1 MDSTD
6 VCAGYKV
13 FILCDGVTSELTT
26 DLVESVSGKN
36 SYSINYD
43 LEAYAGKKAYIYV
56 VAYPPVD
63 ANDVPTV
70 MYQRSQNGSQA
81 IVDVAERAETPEVN
95 FTAGWSSIQED
106 GSDAITED
114 EFNEGAVEIKA
125 AIKAI
130 GNDELYNAN
139 LQGVVFESIDAAK
152 AWVDKLNTAQNDTE
166 RIKLVEQL
174 MALNNIEGT
183 DDTAGELAFG
193 ILNMN
198 NDTASSK
205 NDSTRDW
212 LYYTQA
218 LTKSNN
224 GIGYQHAGHYVIPLV
239 RRITTASAAAY
250 SVWSWDT
257 RDNYVGI
264 LKLPRIKLNAP
275 EPTITSMTMSSNGTA
290 IGYSDVDENGEPV
303 NPVELN
309 NVTLPLRMHTWEPS
323 ATIKADAYDLSVM
336 SDSLTQLNYRLEYS
350 DGQVVIQP
358 YTITTDDDGN
368 EVVTY
373 SNAMPV
379 SKAFTDEQSAKDV
392 FGDTAVLTTDI
403 RGTLDEND
411 VRHYTDVITI
421 VPQTDDE
428 TTTAEPVEVIRR
440 EYADAD
446 NNEDIEYTYTYTE
459 TSAQVSMVGEYV
471 YLSET
476 FNYRITQSPQLVL
489 KANADGITQY
499 GVIHA
504 GVDYTADSTPITFN
518 VGDDVETTVSV
529 RNAIFRNYR
538 EIYLKAVIKDAN
550 DPQYVSS
557 DTKVS
562 KIW

>member
-1 MDSTD
+1 VDYTAGTVSDKNHITVAADSWNYDQVRLVVTRVGSGSGDTLNIGYSSEKTFDIYRRLQTIAAPSVSLDAESSSGLNYTIKWSAMDSAD
-6 VCAGYKV
+6 VCGGYRV

-26 DLVESVSGKN
+26 ELVQSESGKN

-257 RDNYVGI
+257 RDNYAGI
-264 LKLPRIKLNAP
+264 LKLL
-275 EPTITSMTMSSNGTA
+275 
-290 IGYSDVDENGEPV
+290 
-303 NPVELN
+303 ELS
-309 NVTLPLRMHTWEPS
+309 LMLRN
-323 ATIKADAYDLSVM
+323 L
-336 SDSLTQLNYRLEYS
+336 Q
-350 DGQVVIQP
+350 
-358 YTITTDDDGN
+358 
-368 EVVTY
+368 
-373 SNAMPV
+373 
-379 SKAFTDEQSAKDV
+379 
-392 FGDTAVLTTDI
+392 
-403 RGTLDEND
+403 
-411 VRHYTDVITI
+411 
-421 VPQTDDE
+421 
-428 TTTAEPVEVIRR
+428 
-440 EYADAD
+440 
-446 NNEDIEYTYTYTE
+446 
-459 TSAQVSMVGEYV
+459 
-471 YLSET
+471 
-476 FNYRITQSPQLVL
+476 
-489 KANADGITQY
+489 
-499 GVIHA
+499 
-504 GVDYTADSTPITFN
+504 
-518 VGDDVETTVSV
+518 
-529 RNAIFRNYR
+529 
-538 EIYLKAVIKDAN
+538 
-550 DPQYVSS
+550 
-557 DTKVS
+557 
-562 KIW
+562 

>member
-1 MDSTD
+1 
-6 VCAGYKV
+6 
-13 FILCDGVTSELTT
+13 
-26 DLVESVSGKN
+26 
-36 SYSINYD
+36 
-43 LEAYAGKKAYIYV
+43 
-56 VAYPPVD
+56 
-63 ANDVPTV
+63 
-70 MYQRSQNGSQA
+70 
-81 IVDVAERAETPEVN
+81 
-95 FTAGWSSIQED
+95 
-106 GSDAITED
+106 
-114 EFNEGAVEIKA
+114 
-125 AIKAI
+125 
-130 GNDELYNAN
+130 
-139 LQGVVFESIDAAK
+139 
-152 AWVDKLNTAQNDTE
+152 
-166 RIKLVEQL
+166 
-174 MALNNIEGT
+174 
-183 DDTAGELAFG
+183 
-193 ILNMN
+193 
-198 NDTASSK
+198 
-205 NDSTRDW
+205 
-212 LYYTQA
+212 
-218 LTKSNN
+218 
-224 GIGYQHAGHYVIPLV
+224 
-239 RRITTASAAAY
+239 
-250 SVWSWDT
+250 
-257 RDNYVGI
+257 
-264 LKLPRIKLNAP
+264 
-275 EPTITSMTMSSNGTA
+275 
-290 IGYSDVDENGEPV
+290 
-303 NPVELN
+303 
-309 NVTLPLRMHTWEPS
+309 
-323 ATIKADAYDLSVM
+323 M